1 MTLNSVLNRCSLYL
15 ALAVFLAACTSSGRA
30 PVEDR
35 TTSSRP
41 SASVGTEVA
50 PAQAPKPGY
59 YVVKRGDTLI
69 SIALEHGQDWR
80 DIATWNGIENP
91 NLILVGQELKVKQ
104 ADVGGTV
111 KVPPSPVIESKPL
124 EPKGNGIAAAAP
136 KADEGLRREPKGGK
150 VAYSDQALAAAV
162 KADEAARNGVKPAAM
177 PNVAPV
183 AAASEPA
190 APEAPKKET
199 APDPK
204 SAVPEPKTGDDFDW
218 AWPATGKVVNG
229 FNESSNKG
237 VDIAGQV
244 GDPVM
249 ASAPGKVVY
258 VGSGLRGYGNLVIIK
273 HNATYLSAYAHNQ
286 KILVKEGQ
294 SVKRG
299 QEIATL
305 GDSDADRAKL
315 HFEIRRQGK
324 PVDPLKYLPK
334 R

>member
-1 MTLNSVLNRCSLYL
+1 MTLNLPLNRLLLC
-15 ALAVFLAACTSSGRA
+15 AVLAVALSACTSTGRA

-35 TTSSRP
+35 AATGR
-41 SASVGTEVA
+41 SASAATSDTAA
-50 PAQAPKPGY
+50 PQAPKPGY

-80 DIATWNGIENP
+80 DIASWNGIENP

-104 ADVGGTV
+104 GDGAVA
-111 KVPPSPVIESKPL
+111 KVPASPVIETKPL
-124 EPKGNGIAAAAP
+124 EPKGTAATVVP
-136 KADEGLRREPKGGK
+136 QKPEEGLRREPKGGK
-150 VAYSDQALAAAV
+150 VPYSDQALAAAV
-162 KADEAARNGVKPAAM
+162 KADEAARSGAKLAVTPSPLPAAS
-177 PNVAPV
+177 
-183 AAASEPA
+183 ASEPVPA
-190 APEAPKKET
+190 DSPKKES

-204 SAVPEPKTGDDFDW
+204 SATPDPKGSDDFDW
-218 AWPATGKVVNG
+218 AWPASGKVVNA
-229 FNESSNKG
+229 FNESTNKG
-237 VDIAGQV
+237 VDIGGQV
-244 GDPVM
+244 GDPVV

-294 SVKRG
+294 AVKRG
-299 QEIATL
+299 QEIAAL